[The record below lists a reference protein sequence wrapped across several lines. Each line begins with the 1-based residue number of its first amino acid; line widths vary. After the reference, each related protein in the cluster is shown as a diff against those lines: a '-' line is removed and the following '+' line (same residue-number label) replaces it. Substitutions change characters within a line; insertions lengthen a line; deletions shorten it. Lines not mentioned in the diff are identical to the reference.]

1 MEGSG
6 KFLVT
11 AVGVHSQAGII
22 FTLLGATEGA
32 GAVGFG
38 EVEGETAGT
47 VAHSTITSTTAS
59 GGPTDKSSVQTPLL
73 NQNSQQ
79 QQQGVPDGIGYQG
92 EEAMNPSGM
101 EMGRLNNLGDHT
113 APIGD
118 NLNLDPILS
127 GNGKGEDIGKSMPA
141 EKPKKKKRTKKKSS
155 VLQAKLN
162 HLAGVIGQIGKSN
175 DRTVIAVLTVLILF
189 IKFAVNTYY
198 INKEPWNTSLHLKQF
213 IHFIIIGVTVLVV
226 AVPEGLPLAVTISL
240 AYSVKKMMK
249 DNNLVRHLDAC
260 ETMGNAT
267 AICSDKTGTLTT
279 NRMTVVQCY
288 LGGIHSKDSANLPK
302 LNQLNPNLGNLLIH
316 GISINSGYTSRVVQP
331 KKQTDLPTQL
341 GNKTEC
347 ALLGFVHNLGAS
359 YEDIRQQ
366 WPEDSLLKVFTFN
379 SERKSMSTV
388 IRSLDQNKRG
398 YTVFTKGASEMVLKK

>member
-22 FTLLGATEGA
+22 FTLLGATDGT
-32 GAVGFG
+32 GAVGFT
-38 EVEGETAGT
+38 EMEGETPG
-47 VAHSTITSTTAS
+47 VMAHSTITTTTAS
-59 GGPTDKSSVQTPLL
+59 AVPADKATVETPLL

-79 QQQGVPDGIGYQG
+79 LKQRVSDGIGHQS
-92 EEAMNPSGM
+92 AGM

-113 APIGD
+113 GLTGD
-118 NLNLDPILS
+118 NLNLDPMLP
-127 GNGKGEDIGKSMPA
+127 GNGKGGDIGGGGGKPLPV
-141 EKPKKKKRTKKKSS
+141 EKEKKKKRTKKKSS

-162 HLAGVIGQIGKSN
+162 HLAGVIGQIG
-175 DRTVIAVLTVLILF
+175 TVIAVLTVLILF

-198 INKEPWNTSLHLKQF
+198 INKESWNTGLHLKQF

-288 LGGIHSKDSANLPK
+288 LGGHHSKDSANLPK
-302 LNQLNPNLGNLLIH
+302 LNQLNPTLGHLLIH
-316 GISINSGYTSRVVQP
+316 NISINSGYTSRVVQP
-331 KKQTDLPTQL
+331 KKPTDLPTQL

-347 ALLGFVHNLGAS
+347 ALLGFVYSLGAS